1 MAESK
6 SSKRIIILIP
16 PSEGKVEEGKFECLD
31 KFDPI
36 TEELLEKLKSYEG
49 DLEKLYGVKEKKLQ
63 KVKAINSNIKTAK
76 TLPAIER
83 YSGVVYKGIDYS
95 SIKNKELFDERVYIL
110 SGLFGLINCR
120 KLIPDYKFKIDF
132 FNASKLWY
140 ERISEFL
147 KDYYVIDLLPLV
159 HRKAVSYD
167 EGIAVEFVVIKDGE
181 RRSAGH
187 EGKLVKG
194 KFVRWLIEN
203 NIESVDRF
211 NGFNEEGYEW
221 DGKKFVK
228 NL

>member
-1 MAESK
+1 MAEGK
-6 SSKRIIILIP
+6 SSKRVIILIP

-132 FNASKLWY
+132 FTAS
-140 ERISEFL
+140 
-147 KDYYVIDLLPLV
+147 
-159 HRKAVSYD
+159 
-167 EGIAVEFVVIKDGE
+167 
-181 RRSAGH
+181 
-187 EGKLVKG
+187 
-194 KFVRWLIEN
+194 
-203 NIESVDRF
+203 
-211 NGFNEEGYEW
+211 
-221 DGKKFVK
+221 
-228 NL
+228 